1 MNEAELENISKL
13 MFNGEYNKA
22 LEKVVKHQK
31 EKNLNS
37 NEILN
42 LSFLQCSIHRYLGN
56 YDKVIALSQNVQEE
70 AKKQKNRLLEVD
82 TLLLEIFSFY
92 RLGELDKVSELL
104 KQTEDLIENS
114 DLKEMSSRRVFLL
127 TYKAYIYEA
136 KGEAEQAFIFAQQ
149 NYFLCKELDKPNLL
163 SLAYYNLG
171 FVHMSTGDMEKAL
184 ENDYKSLEIREKEGS
199 KYDLAFILF
208 SLGYAHKNQG
218 KLDEALDYFN
228 RSYKIRVKIGNKQ
241 DIAWTLLNLG
251 DVYYGKGD
259 LKQAQNYYEES
270 LILNQQMQFN
280 FGTIFSFI
288 RLSTVYKILGDP
300 QLVMDTLEKALS
312 LVQRVQNV
320 DPEVYILFEL
330 INYIT
335 EKKYIHKEA
344 LEGKSLKE
352 YLKRLNEIDLN
363 YKHKVFNLLNRL
375 AQGLDLKS
383 KGDIKNKKK
392 ARQIFQQITEEE
404 IISFDYIKIAITNYS
419 ELLAEELRKY
429 FGEDTLVSQLNELSD
444 TLSPVF
450 FQQSFSMVAENFL
463 HQSRSALEETDIS
476 KALEL
481 LKRAQYLCNFL
492 GLYNKGPTPFRII
505 YSLFMKE
512 RNLNELSKNL
522 KITKGALS
530 SQIKLLVD
538 LDIVEIAREEQVR
551 SATMLKKYYRLG
563 SKGRELLQS
572 LELNICDC
580 IKRKEEDTESII
592 DTLMKPRL
600 IMKLIRD
607 TTFLVDNF
615 QNFLDEQVILK
626 PLGSTSDITQKD
638 LDHVKEM
645 FSNSECINIDHYFLT
660 EKQYE
665 EYQKLW
671 REFNKRVKTEIIQGD
686 IESSIYHSVEKPI
699 YISHINLPIKDLM
712 ALERYLST
720 KRKKQ
725 DGKL

>member
-352 YLKRLNEIDLN
+352 
-363 YKHKVFNLLNRL
+363 
-375 AQGLDLKS
+375 
-383 KGDIKNKKK
+383 
-392 ARQIFQQITEEE
+392 
-404 IISFDYIKIAITNYS
+404 
-419 ELLAEELRKY
+419 
-429 FGEDTLVSQLNELSD
+429 
-444 TLSPVF
+444 
-450 FQQSFSMVAENFL
+450 
-463 HQSRSALEETDIS
+463 
-476 KALEL
+476 
-481 LKRAQYLCNFL
+481 
-492 GLYNKGPTPFRII
+492 
-505 YSLFMKE
+505 
-512 RNLNELSKNL
+512 
-522 KITKGALS
+522 
-530 SQIKLLVD
+530 
-538 LDIVEIAREEQVR
+538 
-551 SATMLKKYYRLG
+551 
-563 SKGRELLQS
+563 
-572 LELNICDC
+572 
-580 IKRKEEDTESII
+580 
-592 DTLMKPRL
+592 
-600 IMKLIRD
+600 
-607 TTFLVDNF
+607 
-615 QNFLDEQVILK
+615 
-626 PLGSTSDITQKD
+626 
-638 LDHVKEM
+638 
-645 FSNSECINIDHYFLT
+645 
-660 EKQYE
+660 
-665 EYQKLW
+665 
-671 REFNKRVKTEIIQGD
+671 
-686 IESSIYHSVEKPI
+686 
-699 YISHINLPIKDLM
+699 
-712 ALERYLST
+712 
-720 KRKKQ
+720 
-725 DGKL
+725 